1 MPVFLLFAYHI
12 ATMPALLQLVYQTQ
26 LVVNRY
32 FPLKPDSSLMLNSF
46 LVFSFWAGAG
56 KLHRNAGSMLVWLGV
71 TALLLQ
77 GKDFLGMWGSV
88 IPAAPW

>member
-1 MPVFLLFAYHI
+1 
-12 ATMPALLQLVYQTQ
+12 
-26 LVVNRY
+26 
-32 FPLKPDSSLMLNSF
+32 MLYSF

-56 KLHRNAGSMLVWLGV
+56 KLHRNAGSMLVWLGL